1 MNLDIC
7 WVGALGWWL
16 APLLFMLELRVRFP
30 VSAVWKKQTCFFP
43 IHLWNSV
50 LWGASV
56 TERWSARPQT
66 SWVWISNP
74 VSWGQCYLTHLFILR
89 RFSWPNLA
97 CMCTQVH
104 LDLIKGDK
112 SVLMKRLKS
121 ETVPKP
127 NVLLVD
133 HMYGE
138 CQEQWQTLRT
148 VARHASQVVKSTKV
162 QLYLYHLCS
171 IGIWRIKCQRSWASE
186 KSWWGC
192 CNISADTSRLL
203 PHDSMSHSQQAPA
216 KSTSLQF

>member
-1 MNLDIC
+1 
-7 WVGALGWWL
+7 
-16 APLLFMLELRVRFP
+16 MLELRVRF
-30 VSAVWKKQTCFFP
+30 SAVWQKQTCFFP
-43 IHLWNSV
+43 IDLWNSV

-56 TERWSARPQT
+56 TERWRARPQT

-74 VSWGQCYLTHLFILR
+74 VSGGQCYLTHLFILR

-97 CMCTQVH
+97 CMCTKVH
-104 LDLIKGDK
+104 LDLLKGDK
-112 SVLMKRLKS
+112 SVLMKRLKSDS

-138 CQEQWQTLRT
+138 CQEQCGQLQGMPHKWW
-148 VARHASQVVKSTKV
+148 KV
-162 QLYLYHLCS
+162 PRCNYLYHLCS

-203 PHDSMSHSQQAPA
+203 PRDAMNHSQQAPA
-216 KSTSLQF
+216 KSTSLQFQPWTQHQHGGKRKMSCT